1 MQTPTLR
8 DLPDDARELIA
19 EVRGLVLSGLSY
31 ADAAE
36 WTCGIFSAATVE
48 ALCTRTRAFLHSRG
62 YRATGLS
69 AAYPVPLP
77 DEIARRA
84 AAIKDAH
91 AARIEAARLA
101 REIQTEGYHPETW
114 WYMPCLRYRR
124 KPRSPRQV
132 AVFGVPAVRR
142 RNRR

>member
-1 MQTPTLR
+1 MQELLLR

-48 ALCTRTRAFLHSRG
+48 GLCTRTRAFLHSRG

-84 AAIKDAH
+84 AAIKDADF
-91 AARIEAARLA
+91 ARREARRLE
-101 REIQTEGYHPETW
+101 RETETDDGPESW
-114 WYMPCLRYRR
+114 FVVCYCRRYTFP
-124 KPRSPRQV
+124 PRS
-132 AVFGVPAVRR
+132 G
-142 RNRR
+142 RNRFDRPHRWG